1 MKIHTDRAVVVEG
14 RYDRLAL
21 ERFLDALVL
30 QTDGFGIFQNHEKQ
44 QLIRCLAQSRGL
56 IVLTDSDSAGRAIR
70 GFLNGLV
77 PPDRVINLYVPD
89 LPGKEKRK
97 KALSKEGK
105 LGVEGIPETLL
116 RNVFLRAEI
125 SGLPVLR
132 KKITATD
139 LYNDGFSGRP
149 DSSLRRVHLQKAL
162 DLPAGMSSRQ
172 LLDVLN
178 CLMTPEEYRNLVLE
192 LNRKKENEK

>member
-70 GFLNGLV
+70 SFLNGLV